1 MKTLTV
7 KYDSFG
13 SFLINNGSDAIEWR
27 AKKFLTK
34 EPTTLEWLQSLE
46 PDSILVDIGANIGI
60 YSIPSALFHVKKVY
74 AVEPELKNYTELV
87 NNIELNNL
95 DESRIEAIP
104 VAITTEFA
112 ATISQLYLA
121 SDQPGMSLHQVGR
134 NQDFKLGLI
143 EKSRK
148 HRSVYCVSLNDF
160 LHNLPLND
168 SDKLHLK
175 IDVDGI
181 EMDVCESLFAKN
193 YIHRISSLQIELNP
207 DIETHKELINRLHS
221 YGFSF
226 LDSQIRRA
234 ARKSGIFKGFA
245 EYVFRKRMPGQIFNL
260 LPEQTKQYL
269 SLIDNASGNDVSS
282 DFYIDPSI
290 QEAQIPKI
298 TEKPGAPI
306 VKISDRPPGFIV
318 NNGLKPSQ
326 KRQISNLIVNSI
338 DESENF
344 SFKAEV
350 GDQVVNDPKR
360 LKVSLPKIFRYSP
373 NYKKYLQSLVT
384 DLSILKQLTKAIVP
398 TLQKQ
403 YLVDSDRTFL
413 DESHTIVAR
422 ARHFVDLR
430 GFYLSRHNDSDDT
443 FLAYICPLE
452 SFSTTTS
459 LFTDI
464 PNAGCFRSK
473 HDISKIEFNYESQFV
488 PNTKTS
494 FVSEGHSGISVEYSN
509 SRLRVYSVTPINLQ
523 SDESIVIPNVN
534 FEGLNRDKKNLSN
547 VKKICQGMGH
557 GVLPPIQEILRP
569 ILLVDYCLF
578 PEELPIGKIYTG
590 GDSSELIGSLCSL
603 SDLNEFI

>member
-46 PDSILVDIGANIGI
+46 PDSILVEIGANIGI

-234 ARKSGIFKGFA
+234 ARKSGIFRA
-245 EYVFRKRMPGQIFNL
+245 
-260 LPEQTKQYL
+260 
-269 SLIDNASGNDVSS
+269 SLNMCFGRECLV
-282 DFYIDPSI
+282 
-290 QEAQIPKI
+290 
-298 TEKPGAPI
+298 
-306 VKISDRPPGFIV
+306 
-318 NNGLKPSQ
+318 
-326 KRQISNLIVNSI
+326 
-338 DESENF
+338 
-344 SFKAEV
+344 
-350 GDQVVNDPKR
+350 
-360 LKVSLPKIFRYSP
+360 RYSIYCQ
-373 NYKKYLQSLVT
+373 NKL
-384 DLSILKQLTKAIVP
+384 
-398 TLQKQ
+398 
-403 YLVDSDRTFL
+403 
-413 DESHTIVAR
+413 
-422 ARHFVDLR
+422 
-430 GFYLSRHNDSDDT
+430 N
-443 FLAYICPLE
+443 
-452 SFSTTTS
+452 
-459 LFTDI
+459 
-464 PNAGCFRSK
+464 
-473 HDISKIEFNYESQFV
+473 
-488 PNTKTS
+488 NTC
-494 FVSEGHSGISVEYSN
+494 HS
-509 SRLRVYSVTPINLQ
+509 
-523 SDESIVIPNVN
+523 
-534 FEGLNRDKKNLSN
+534 
-547 VKKICQGMGH
+547 
-557 GVLPPIQEILRP
+557 
-569 ILLVDYCLF
+569 
-578 PEELPIGKIYTG
+578 
-590 GDSSELIGSLCSL
+590 
-603 SDLNEFI
+603 